1 MTTGHCG
8 EGTGETAPWTRAWL
22 PRSAVFRSA
31 HDPFPEWR
39 AGAVQTQQD
48 GNVSN
53 YSLPISPLPRLLAVR
68 NGPQTCKPLGVQ
80 AQLYILNHDGIFP
93 FLLGNPARGTSGLVS
108 CNLFRL

>member
-53 YSLPISPLPRLLAVR
+53 YSLPISPLPVHKGMTASIVSRTQWPSNLQATRGSSTAVYS
-68 NGPQTCKPLGVQ
+68 K
-80 AQLYILNHDGIFP
+80 
-93 FLLGNPARGTSGLVS
+93 S
-108 CNLFRL
+108 